1 MSAYFSHVLLRS
13 VSHIGWRFF
22 YALYAGWMYLLCK
35 VLPSSSALALCKLA
49 EDRQTLERRKGVE
62 M

>member
-1 MSAYFSHVLLRS
+1 MCQPISLMALLQS
-13 VSHIGWRFF
+13 VSQIGWRFS

-35 VLPSSSALALCKLA
+35 VLPSSSALCKLA
-49 EDRQTLERRKGVE
+49 EDGQTLERRKGVE

>member
-35 VLPSSSALALCKLA
+35 VLPSSSALCELT
-49 EDRQTLERRKGVE
+49 EDGQALERRKGVE

>member
-35 VLPSSSALALCKLA
+35 VLPSSSALALA

>member
-1 MSAYFSHVLLRS
+1 MVLLQS
-13 VSHIGWRFF
+13 VSHIGWRFS

-35 VLPSSSALALCKLA
+35 VLPSSSALCKLA
-49 EDRQTLERRKGVE
+49 EDGQALERRKGVE

>member
-1 MSAYFSHVLLRS
+1 MCQPISLMVLLRS

-22 YALYAGWMYLLCK
+22 YALCAGWMCQ
-35 VLPSSSALALCKLA
+35 VLPSSSALGKLA
-49 EDRQTLERRKGVE
+49 EDGQTLERRKGVE